1 MSRNFIKKQ
10 AYIFLSLL
18 LAIFIGERLLCRFL
32 FLQTT
37 SQPSW
42 DIPYTPP
49 QIEEIRTILKQP
61 LRFLG
66 AGSQCF
72 AFVSED
78 DQYVIKI
85 CKAMRYQKPEK
96 KEADFLSYFLAFQ
109 KLPKQ
114 SQMLFLHLNPTNT
127 LQISLKIIDPL
138 GIPHFVNA
146 DHLSFYIQ
154 KKLTLFY
161 DYLNPL
167 VPTMSIDQA
176 KNLLHELLALCR
188 TSSKEALQVRDI
200 QLKNIGVC
208 HDKFF
213 WVDPG
218 RIRKKNSLPSLEEQK
233 KEFIRL
239 TSRLKPFLESLHP
252 LFSSIIDEEIQ
263 KELETITNPQIPL
276 QDPPQK
282 EGS

>member
-1 MSRNFIKKQ
+1 MSRNFIRKQ
-10 AYIFLSLL
+10 AYVFLALL
-18 LAIFIGERLLCRFL
+18 LAIFIGERLLCHFL

-37 SQPSW
+37 SQPAW
-42 DIPYTPP
+42 DIAYTSQ

-72 AFVSED
+72 AFVTED
-78 DQYVIKI
+78 DEYVIKI
-85 CKAMRYQKPEK
+85 CKAMRYHNAEK

-109 KLPKQ
+109 KLTKE

-127 LQISLKIIDPL
+127 LQVSLKIIDPL
-138 GIPHFVNA
+138 GIPHFIKA
-146 DHLSFYIQ
+146 DDLSFYIQ

-161 DYLNPL
+161 DYVNPL
-167 VPTMSIDQA
+167 LPTMSEDQA
-176 KNLLHELLALCR
+176 KHLLHELLALCI

-208 HDKFF
+208 DDKFF

-218 RIRKKNSLPSLEEQK
+218 RIRQKNAPPSLEEQK

-239 TSRLKPFLESLHP
+239 TSRLKPFLEPLHP
-252 LFSSIIDEEIQ
+252 LFRGMINEEIQ
-263 KELETITNPQIPL
+263 KGLEILTTCP
-276 QDPPQK
+276 
-282 EGS
+282 